1 MARNKGMFQFAAN
14 FEIKNAAAL
23 DPRMVV
29 ATKAELY
36 NIETWPYDGETA
48 YLYNGL
54 VVAVT
59 EENELYMLID
69 AANFASESSWKKIS
83 AAGGASGSSV
93 VVEDSLTSTSVDNA
107 LSANQGRVLK
117 DMIDALPVYEIEKTE
132 SGYKLVTEA
141 GGDALGEVISF
152 SDLVVKSGE
161 VVDVD
166 GSLYIRLT
174 LTNDEVIDIPAV
186 SLVDVYTAGDS
197 YINISD
203 DNKISLNV
211 DALKSDLE
219 IPEDL
224 SEEVAGLMTTVGDAD
239 SGLVKSVNE
248 HESQIKNL
256 ETTVSGKAD
265 QSALNVLEGVISS
278 NTGSVQA
285 LETAVGEN
293 TENIEVLA
301 GKVDVSKVST
311 AIAEAI
317 APFRIK
323 GLVAGEDIE
332 IVETI
337 DPGIFRIGVTN
348 IAADDILY
356 EEGISVKAKLDALS
370 DVIDAAGNGGLLGIT
385 GGPGISVST
394 STSTTMPTIGIKVK
408 ADSALVV
415 DEDGLDVIWKEFL
428 S

>member
-1 MARNKGMFQFAAN
+1 
-14 FEIKNAAAL
+14 
-23 DPRMVV
+23 
-29 ATKAELY
+29 
-36 NIETWPYDGETA
+36 
-48 YLYNGL
+48 
-54 VVAVT
+54 
-59 EENELYMLID
+59 MLID
-69 AANFASESSWKKIS
+69 AANFALESSWKKIS
-83 AAGGASGSSV
+83 ASSGASGSSV

-117 DMIDALPVYEIEKTE
+117 DMIDALPAYEIEKTE

-141 GGDALGEVISF
+141 GGEALGEVISF

-224 SEEVAGLMTTVGDAD
+224 SEEVAGLITTVGDAE

-285 LETAVGEN
+285 L
-293 TENIEVLA
+293 
-301 GKVDVSKVST
+301 
-311 AIAEAI
+311 
-317 APFRIK
+317 
-323 GLVAGEDIE
+323 
-332 IVETI
+332 
-337 DPGIFRIGVTN
+337 
-348 IAADDILY
+348 
-356 EEGISVKAKLDALS
+356 
-370 DVIDAAGNGGLLGIT
+370 
-385 GGPGISVST
+385 
-394 STSTTMPTIGIKVK
+394 
-408 ADSALVV
+408 
-415 DEDGLDVIWKEFL
+415 
-428 S
+428 